1 MVVVYLIIGPICG
14 LLSFAG
20 FMILGNQ
27 LADALLMAW
36 AVGCLGIVL
45 WAVCH
50 IIWKRLTHQ
59 QKFQEKADNA
69 LE

>member
-20 FMILGNQ
+20 FMILGKP
-27 LADALLMAW
+27 LSEAALMAW
-36 AVGCLGIVL
+36 AVGCFGIVI

-50 IIWKRLTHQ
+50 IIWKRLTHH
-59 QKFQEKADNA
+59 QKFREKADNA